1 MFDPRFDRFIDYIL
15 LTPDELLLARKAA
28 QNVAGVLRAALQPGV
43 DERADNMVI
52 GSVGKRTAIRPLSA
66 VDLVYLLRDQR
77 LVSDGLGR
85 IERIIR
91 QGMPGISPL
100 PMPHGLAVPLEDF
113 TVMVLIGKEHPGGFA
128 FWSDE
133 GFVDSHPAAEITAL
147 RLSDSL
153 TNGRTTRLLI
163 LLKAWVQAESVPLPS
178 FALEIL
184 AREFMSEHGGEDW
197 AGILTDFFAW
207 IRQADFT
214 AIPRP
219 GSGAKLLLPDSSWR
233 KHAEAAYWRCVLTKR
248 LAHEGDTL
256 SELLEWQRL
265 LGPAFGHHGED

>member
-1 MFDPRFDRFIDYIL
+1 MSDPRFDRFIDYIL
-15 LTPDELLLARKAA
+15 LSPDELLLARKAA

-52 GSVGKRTAIRPLSA
+52 GGVGKRTAIRPLSA

-77 LVSDGLGR
+77 LVADGLGR

-91 QGMPGISPL
+91 QGMPGIRPV
-100 PMPHGLAVPLEDF
+100 PMSHGLAIPLEDF
-113 TVMVLIGKEHPGGFA
+113 TVMMLIGKERPGGFA

-153 TNGRTTRLLI
+153 TGGRTTRLLI
-163 LLKAWVQAESVPLPS
+163 LLKAWRMSESVPLPS
-178 FALEIL
+178 FAIEIL
-184 AREFMSEHGGEDW
+184 AREFMAEHGGDEWRD
-197 AGILTDFFAW
+197 ILTDFFAW
-207 IRQADFT
+207 IRQADLPS
-214 AIPRP
+214 IPRP
-219 GSGAKLLLPDSSWR
+219 GSGAPLLLADQSWR
-233 KHAEAAYWRCVLTKR
+233 KNAESAYWRCVLAKR
-248 LAHEGDTL
+248 LAQEGDAL

-265 LGPAFGHHGED
+265 LGPAFGHGEE